1 MCDRRAPTVRYV
13 RQIAIGGALL
23 AVLLTACWKLWLE
36 PRLVAK
42 RWGVV
47 VPGVLY
53 RSGQLSRFVVEGR
66 LEQHGIRRI
75 VDLTG
80 VDGSA
85 DQLAEER
92 AAARLNIAHLRFP
105 LIGDGTGDVT
115 VFATA
120 VATVAEGAR
129 DGIPTLVHCH
139 AGAQRTGAVVAAY
152 RLLVEGRSPHSVL
165 DELRAYGWNPRKDQ
179 VLREYLNAH
188 LADVAELLAERRL
201 IPQVPDPLPLLP

>member
-1 MCDRRAPTVRYV
+1 MRYV

-23 AVLLTACWKLWLE
+23 AMLLTAGWKFWLE
-36 PRLVAK
+36 ERLVAK

-85 DQLAEER
+85 DQLAEDR
-92 AAARLNIAHLRFP
+92 ATAKLDITHLRFP

-115 VFATA
+115 VFAAA

-129 DGIPTLVHCH
+129 DRVPTLVHCH

-152 RLLVEGRSPHSVL
+152 RLLVEGRSPQSVL
-165 DELRAYGWNPRKDQ
+165 DELRAFGWNPRKDQ

-188 LADVAELLAERRL
+188 LAEVAELLADRRL
-201 IPQVPDPLPLLP
+201 IPHVPDPLPQLP